1 MAYWLCVTSE
11 DNWRVAGKRNVWGV
25 ADSFKGAIQRVRP
38 RDKLVFYVMQTTR
51 GKRII
56 PSRIIGI
63 FKVVSELYR
72 DLTKILRLM
81 VASQLSRVELR
92 LNLSKFL
99 K

>member
-1 MAYWLCVTSE
+1 
-11 DNWRVAGKRNVWGV
+11 
-25 ADSFKGAIQRVRP
+25 
-38 RDKLVFYVMQTTR
+38 MQTTR